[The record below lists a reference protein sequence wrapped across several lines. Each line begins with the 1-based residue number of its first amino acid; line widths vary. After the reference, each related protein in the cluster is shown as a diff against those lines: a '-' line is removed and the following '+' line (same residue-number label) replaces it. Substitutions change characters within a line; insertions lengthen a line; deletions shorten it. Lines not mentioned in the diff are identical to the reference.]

1 MMELQWYH
9 YILMLSAGI
18 LAGIV
23 NTLAGSGS
31 VFTLSVFI
39 FLGLP
44 ANIANGTNRV
54 GVTFQSLISTYTF
67 YKGGKLKA
75 KESKKFL
82 IPTVLGAI
90 IGAMVAV
97 DMNEALL
104 KLVIGW
110 IMVVLLI
117 ITIFK
122 PQKKLLKGSSN
133 SKRGIILNFVVFLAI
148 GFYGGFIQAGIGIFL
163 LVALHLASDF
173 NLVQA
178 NAIKLFAVLLF
189 SFPVLF
195 IFLYNN
201 QVEWIYGLW
210 VAAGQTLGS
219 YGASKF
225 AVKSTNANV
234 WVRKILIAMI
244 ILSIFKMFGWLDLA
258 VEKISAFWV

>member
-1 MMELQWYH
+1 MEIQWYH
-9 YILMLSAGI
+9 YILMLSAGV

-44 ANIANGTNRV
+44 ANMANGTNRV
-54 GVTFQSLISTYTF
+54 GVTIQSLISTYTF
-67 YKGGKLKA
+67 YKGGKLNIA
-75 KESKKFL
+75 ESKKFL
-82 IPTVLGAI
+82 IPTFLGAL

-97 DMNEALL
+97 DMDEELL
-104 KLVIGW
+104 RLVIGW
-110 IMVVLLI
+110 IMVVLLV

-122 PQKKLLKGSSN
+122 PQKKLLQEN
-133 SKRGIILNFVVFLAI
+133 SKSRRGMVLNFLVFLAI

-163 LVALHLASDF
+163 LVALHLAADF

-178 NAIKLFAVLLF
+178 NGAKLLAVMLF

-195 IFLYNN
+195 IFLYNG
-201 QVEWIYGLW
+201 QVEWVYGLW
-210 VAAGQTLGS
+210 VAVGQAIGS

-225 AVKSTNANV
+225 AVKSTNANT

-244 ILSIFKMFGWLDLA
+244 LLSIFKMFGWLDWIT
-258 VEKISAFWV
+258 EKIMLL